1 MPTVFIT
8 GANRGLGLEFVTQYA
23 NLGWQV
29 IACYRNR
36 ENSLDLISIAE
47 KNENITIYRLDVTKE
62 DQINQ
67 LSDYFRGKE
76 IDILIHNAGIDGNR
90 CESLGTM
97 NMMEWMNVM
106 ITNTISPVLVTQALV
121 ENLKIGKHKTIVG
134 MTSIMASIDDNQSGG
149 RYSYRASKAALNQVI
164 RTLSVDLSDE
174 KIKAL
179 AIHPGWV
186 QTDMGGVNAK
196 ISPNESVKSMIE
208 LINKCTDTD
217 SGSFLLYDGT
227 RLPW

>member
-8 GANRGLGLEFVTQYA
+8 GANRGLGLEFSKQYST
-23 NLGWQV
+23 LGWKV
-29 IACYRNR
+29 IACYRNQ
-36 ENSLDLISIAE
+36 ENSTDLIRISEETNNLTPYKLDITNE
-47 KNENITIYRLDVTKE
+47 KE
-62 DQINQ
+62 INK
-67 LSDYFRGKE
+67 LSDYFFEEKF
-76 IDILIHNAGIDGNR
+76 DVLIHNAGIDGNK
-90 CESLGTM
+90 CEDFGTM
-97 NMMEWMNVM
+97 DMSDWVDVM
-106 ITNTISPVLVTQALV
+106 VTNTISPLLVTQALID
-121 ENLKIGKHKTIVG
+121 NLKIGKHKTIVG

-164 RTLSVDLSDE
+164 RTLSVDLSEE

-186 QTDMGGVNAK
+186 QTDMGGINAK
-196 ISPNESVKSMIE
+196 ITPEESVKSMIS
-208 LINKCTDTD
+208 LINNCTDAD